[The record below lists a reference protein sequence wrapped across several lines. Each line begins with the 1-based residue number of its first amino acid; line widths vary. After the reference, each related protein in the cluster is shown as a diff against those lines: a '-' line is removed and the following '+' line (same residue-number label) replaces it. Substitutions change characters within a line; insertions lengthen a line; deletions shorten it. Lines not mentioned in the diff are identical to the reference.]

1 MVVLL
6 SAAGTVAAVGLLGYL
21 IFRGFRDGDEPSD
34 VTVRAQSAF
43 GSSGGLRVLDVE
55 IHNPAASTALVA
67 LALRPAWRPLRT
79 TVTVARRTVG
89 RRLGLVLADQTVG
102 AVIGGDTASF
112 RLRSESS
119 RRPLRL
125 EVVVGTRGR
134 LRLHRIHVPGGTPRA
149 IRDPTPSRTQER
161 SHATGAP
168 K

>member
-1 MVVLL
+1 
-6 SAAGTVAAVGLLGYL
+6 
-21 IFRGFRDGDEPSD
+21 
-34 VTVRAQSAF
+34 
-43 GSSGGLRVLDVE
+43 VLDVE

-79 TVTVARRTVG
+79 TATVTRRTVG

-112 RLRSESS
+112 RLRTKSS

-149 IRDPTPSRTQER
+149 IRDPRPSWTHER
-161 SHATGAP
+161 SDATGAH

>member
-6 SAAGTVAAVGLLGYL
+6 SAAGTVAILGLLGYL
-21 IFRGFRDGDEPSD
+21 ISRGFRDGDEPSD
-34 VTVRAQSAF
+34 VTVRAHSAF
-43 GSSGGLRVLDVE
+43 ASSGGLRVLDVE

-67 LALRPAWRPLRT
+67 LALRPAWCPLRT
-79 TVTVARRTVG
+79 SATVARRTVG

-112 RLRSESS
+112 RLRAESP

-125 EVVVGTRGR
+125 EVVVGTPGR
-134 LRLHRIHVPGGTPRA
+134 LRLHRIRVPGGTPRVMH
-149 IRDPTPSRTQER
+149 DPAPSWTHER